1 VRKEKERKPG
11 KKESNAE
18 RTTMGLIEKKGMHE
32 ERRVGREDR

>member
-1 VRKEKERKPG
+1 VRKRKRKPG

-18 RTTMGLIEKKGMHE
+18 RTTMGLIERKGMHE